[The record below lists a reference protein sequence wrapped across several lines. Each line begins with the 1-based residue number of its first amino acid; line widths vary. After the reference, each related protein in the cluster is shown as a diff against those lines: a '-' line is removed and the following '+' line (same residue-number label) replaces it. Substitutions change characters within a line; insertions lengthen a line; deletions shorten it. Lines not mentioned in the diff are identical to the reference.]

1 MLYIKIGDLFNLLHI
16 KESILSKKMPNYSEV
31 YTFYYIRSALFD
43 IGLLLIILQI
53 IKEYQKK
60 LKWYQTPFVFLFIAF
75 IENVSY
81 YSEFAR
87 HHILI
92 DFIQIMISSPIEFI
106 LIVLIIFFDKEFQM
120 KYKIITLISFLVISV
135 LFAFIPDWVYFYYM
149 FHITKTLYGL
159 GSIECLVCAI
169 KNNNYEIIPI
179 FTLICVILVNGFDI
193 IIYHFDGFLIIVSG
207 IGLISCISQIIVYCM
222 LRYKRNIQQN
232 QMIQQPMLG
241 YVPPQQIGQPNMNQ
255 QFNPLLPSDAY
266 SKTAYIPVCIQTQ
279 QNTLIIPIS
288 PILQMLQP
296 NQSGNMNIQMTP
308 IQNNST
314 YEKPQEEVSNIND
327 DINNSNI
334 HNIN

>member
-1 MLYIKIGDLFNLLHI
+1 
-16 KESILSKKMPNYSEV
+16 MPSY
-31 YTFYYIRSALFD
+31 YPYYYYDAYLFYYIRSVIFD

-60 LKWYQTPFVFLFIAF
+60 LRWYQTPFVLLFLAF
-75 IENVSY
+75 IENLSFYLSRYWLFIV
-81 YSEFAR
+81 
-87 HHILI
+87 
-92 DFIQIMISSPIEFI
+92 DPIQIIVSPIIEF
-106 LIVLIIFFDKEFQM
+106 VLIILIIFLDKEFQM
-120 KYKIITLISFLVISV
+120 MYKIITLISFIVISL
-135 LFAFIPDWVYFYYM
+135 LFLFIPYLLYFYYM
-149 FHITKTLYGL
+149 FYVTKTLYGL
-159 GSIECLVCAI
+159 GSIECLVLAI
-169 KNNNYEIIPI
+169 KEKNYEIIPI
-179 FTLICVILVNGFDI
+179 FTLVCILLVNVFDI
-193 IIYHFDGFLIIVSG
+193 ITYPFNAFIIIVSAIG
-207 IGLISCISQIIVYCM
+207 ILSCISQLIVYCI

-266 SKTAYIPVCIQTQ
+266 SKTAYIPVCIQTL

-314 YEKPQEEVSNIND
+314 YEKPQEEVSNINND

>member
-1 MLYIKIGDLFNLLHI
+1 
-16 KESILSKKMPNYSEV
+16 MPSY
-31 YTFYYIRSALFD
+31 YPYYYYDAYLFYYIRSVIFD

-60 LKWYQTPFVFLFIAF
+60 LRWYQTPFVLLFLAF
-75 IENVSY
+75 IENLSFYLSRNWLFIVDS
-81 YSEFAR
+81 
-87 HHILI
+87 
-92 DFIQIMISSPIEFI
+92 IQIIVSPIIEF
-106 LIVLIIFFDKEFQM
+106 VLIILIIFLDKEFQM
-120 KYKIITLISFLVISV
+120 MYKIITLISFIVISL
-135 LFAFIPDWVYFYYM
+135 LFLFIPDLLYFYYM
-149 FHITKTLYGL
+149 FYVTKTLYGL

-169 KNNNYEIIPI
+169 KEKNYEIIPI
-179 FTLICVILVNGFDI
+179 FTLVCILLVNVFDI
-193 IIYHFDGFLIIVSG
+193 ITYLVLVDPFIVIASVIG
-207 IGLISCISQIIVYCM
+207 ILSCISQLIVYCI

-266 SKTAYIPVCIQTQ
+266 SKTAYIPVCIQTL

-288 PILQMLQP
+288 PILQMLQPNQYGNMNIQMLQP

-314 YEKPQEEVSNIND
+314 YEKPQEEVSNINND
-327 DINNSNI
+327 YINNSNI

>member
-1 MLYIKIGDLFNLLHI
+1 MFIHEAYL
-16 KESILSKKMPNYSEV
+16 
-31 YTFYYIRSALFD
+31 FYYIRSVIFD

-60 LKWYQTPFVFLFIAF
+60 LRWYQTPFVLLFLAF
-75 IENVSY
+75 IENLSFYLSRYWLFIV
-81 YSEFAR
+81 
-87 HHILI
+87 
-92 DFIQIMISSPIEFI
+92 DPIQIIVSPIIEFVL
-106 LIVLIIFFDKEFQM
+106 LIFIIFLDKEFQM
-120 KYKIITLISFLVISV
+120 MYKIITFISFIVISL
-135 LFAFIPDWVYFYYM
+135 LFLFLPSLLYFYYM
-149 FHITKTLYGL
+149 FYITKTLYGL

-169 KNNNYEIIPI
+169 KEKNYEIIPI
-179 FTLICVILVNGFDI
+179 FTLVCILLVNVFDI
-193 IIYHFDGFLIIVSG
+193 ITYLVLVDPFIVIASAIG
-207 IGLISCISQIIVYCM
+207 ILSCISQLIVYCI

-266 SKTAYIPVCIQTQ
+266 SKTAYIPVCIQTL

-314 YEKPQEEVSNIND
+314 YEKPQEEVSNINNN

>member
-1 MLYIKIGDLFNLLHI
+1 
-16 KESILSKKMPNYSEV
+16 MPSYYPS
-31 YTFYYIRSALFD
+31 YYYGAYLFYYIRSVIFD

-60 LKWYQTPFVFLFIAF
+60 LRWYQTPFVLLFLAF
-75 IENVSY
+75 IENLSFYLSRYWLFIV
-81 YSEFAR
+81 
-87 HHILI
+87 
-92 DFIQIMISSPIEFI
+92 DPIQIIVSPIIEF
-106 LIVLIIFFDKEFQM
+106 VLIILIIFLDKEFQM
-120 KYKIITLISFLVISV
+120 MYKIITFISFIVISL
-135 LFAFIPDWVYFYYM
+135 LFLFLPSLLYFYYM
-149 FHITKTLYGL
+149 FYITKTLYGL
-159 GSIECLVCAI
+159 GQIECLVCAI
-169 KNNNYEIIPI
+169 KEKNYEIIPI
-179 FTLICVILVNGFDI
+179 FTLVCILLVNVFDI
-193 IIYHFDGFLIIVSG
+193 ITYLVLFDPFIFIASVIG
-207 IGLISCISQIIVYCM
+207 ILSCISQLIVYCI

-241 YVPPQQIGQPNMNQ
+241 YVPPQQIGQSNMNQ

-288 PILQMLQP
+288 PILQLLQP

-314 YEKPQEEVSNIND
+314 YEKPQEEVSNINND

>member
-1 MLYIKIGDLFNLLHI
+1 
-16 KESILSKKMPNYSEV
+16 MPSY
-31 YTFYYIRSALFD
+31 YPYYYYDAYLFYYIRSVIFD

-60 LKWYQTPFVFLFIAF
+60 LRWYQTPFVLLFLAF
-75 IENVSY
+75 IENLSFYLPLYRLFIVDPIQLIVS
-81 YSEFAR
+81 S
-87 HHILI
+87 I
-92 DFIQIMISSPIEFI
+92 IEF
-106 LIVLIIFFDKEFQM
+106 VLIILIIFLDKEFQM
-120 KYKIITLISFLVISV
+120 MYKIITLISFIVISL
-135 LFAFIPDWVYFYYM
+135 LFLFIPDLLYFYYM
-149 FHITKTLYGL
+149 FYITKTLYGL

-169 KNNNYEIIPI
+169 KEKNYEIIPI
-179 FTLICVILVNGFDI
+179 FTLVCILLVNVFDI
-193 IIYHFDGFLIIVSG
+193 ITYPFNAFIIIVSAIG
-207 IGLISCISQIIVYCM
+207 ILSCISQLIVYCI

-266 SKTAYIPVCIQTQ
+266 SKTAYIPVCIQTL

-314 YEKPQEEVSNIND
+314 YEKPQEEVSNINND

>member
-1 MLYIKIGDLFNLLHI
+1 
-16 KESILSKKMPNYSEV
+16 MPSYYPYYYNYGA
-31 YTFYYIRSALFD
+31 YLFYYIRSVIFD

-60 LKWYQTPFVFLFIAF
+60 LRWYQTPFVLLFLAF
-75 IENVSY
+75 IENLSFY
-81 YSEFAR
+81 LSKYLFFIAD
-87 HHILI
+87 L
-92 DFIQIMISSPIEFI
+92 IQIIVSPIIEF
-106 LIVLIIFFDKEFQM
+106 VLIILIIFLDKEFQM
-120 KYKIITLISFLVISV
+120 MYKIITLISFLVIS
-135 LFAFIPDWVYFYYM
+135 LFFLFLPPLVGFYSM
-149 FHITKTLYGL
+149 FYITKTLYGL

-169 KNNNYEIIPI
+169 KEKNYEIIPI
-179 FTLICVILVNGFDI
+179 FTLVCILLSNVFDLLSYLYYDAFIVIASAI
-193 IIYHFDGFLIIVSG
+193 G
-207 IGLISCISQIIVYCM
+207 ILSCISQLIVYCI

-314 YEKPQEEVSNIND
+314 YEKPQEGVSNINND
-327 DINNSNI
+327 YINNSNI

>member
-1 MLYIKIGDLFNLLHI
+1 
-16 KESILSKKMPNYSEV
+16 MPSY
-31 YTFYYIRSALFD
+31 YPYFHYDAYLFYYIRSVIFD
-43 IGLLLIILQI
+43 IGLLLIIPQI
-53 IKEYQKK
+53 IKEFKKK
-60 LKWYQTPFVFLFIAF
+60 LRWYQTPFVLLFLAF
-75 IENVSY
+75 IENLSFY
-81 YSEFAR
+81 LSKYLFFIAD
-87 HHILI
+87 L
-92 DFIQIMISSPIEFI
+92 IQIIVSPIIEF
-106 LIVLIIFFDKEFQM
+106 VLIILIIFLDKEFQM
-120 KYKIITLISFLVISV
+120 MYKIITLISFIVIS
-135 LFAFIPDWVYFYYM
+135 LFFLFLPPLVGFYSM
-149 FHITKTLYGL
+149 FYITKTLYGL

-169 KNNNYEIIPI
+169 KEKNYEIIPI
-179 FTLICVILVNGFDI
+179 FTLVCILLVNVFDI
-193 IIYHFDGFLIIVSG
+193 ITYLVLFDPFIFIASVIG
-207 IGLISCISQIIVYCM
+207 ILSCISQLIVYCI

-241 YVPPQQIGQPNMNQ
+241 YVPPQQIGQSNMNQ

-266 SKTAYIPVCIQTQ
+266 SKTAYIPVCIQTL

-314 YEKPQEEVSNIND
+314 YEKPQEEVSNINND

>member
-1 MLYIKIGDLFNLLHI
+1 
-16 KESILSKKMPNYSEV
+16 MPSY
-31 YTFYYIRSALFD
+31 YPYYYYDAYLFYYIRSVIFD

-60 LKWYQTPFVFLFIAF
+60 LRWYQTPFVLLFLAF
-75 IENVSY
+75 IENLSFYLSRNWLFIVDS
-81 YSEFAR
+81 
-87 HHILI
+87 
-92 DFIQIMISSPIEFI
+92 IQIIVSPIIEF
-106 LIVLIIFFDKEFQM
+106 VLIILIIFLDKEFQIM
-120 KYKIITLISFLVISV
+120 YKIITLISFIVIS
-135 LFAFIPDWVYFYYM
+135 LFFLFLPPLVGFYSM
-149 FHITKTLYGL
+149 FYITKTLYGL
-159 GSIECLVCAI
+159 GSIECLVLAI
-169 KNNNYEIIPI
+169 KEKNYEIIPI
-179 FTLICVILVNGFDI
+179 FTLVCILLVNVFDI
-193 IIYHFDGFLIIVSG
+193 ITYLVLVDPFIVIASAIG
-207 IGLISCISQIIVYCM
+207 ILSCISQLIVYCI

-266 SKTAYIPVCIQTQ
+266 SKTAYIPVCIQTL

-314 YEKPQEEVSNIND
+314 YEKPQEEVSNINNN

>member
-1 MLYIKIGDLFNLLHI
+1 
-16 KESILSKKMPNYSEV
+16 MPSYYPS
-31 YTFYYIRSALFD
+31 YYYDAYLFYYIRSVIFD
-43 IGLLLIILQI
+43 IGLLLIIPQI
-53 IKEYQKK
+53 IKEFKKK
-60 LKWYQTPFVFLFIAF
+60 LRWYQTPFVLLFLAF
-75 IENVSY
+75 IENLSFYLSRNWLFIVDS
-81 YSEFAR
+81 
-87 HHILI
+87 
-92 DFIQIMISSPIEFI
+92 IQIIVSPIIEF
-106 LIVLIIFFDKEFQM
+106 VLIILIIFLDKEFQM
-120 KYKIITLISFLVISV
+120 MYKIITLISFIVISL
-135 LFAFIPDWVYFYYM
+135 LFLFIPDLLYFYYM
-149 FHITKTLYGL
+149 FYITKTLYGL

-169 KNNNYEIIPI
+169 KEKNYEIIPI
-179 FTLICVILVNGFDI
+179 FTLVCILLVNVFDI
-193 IIYHFDGFLIIVSG
+193 ITYLVLVDPFIVIASAIG
-207 IGLISCISQIIVYCM
+207 ILSCISQLIVYCI

-266 SKTAYIPVCIQTQ
+266 SKTAYIPVCIQTL

-314 YEKPQEEVSNIND
+314 YEKPQEEVSNINND

>member
-1 MLYIKIGDLFNLLHI
+1 
-16 KESILSKKMPNYSEV
+16 MPSY
-31 YTFYYIRSALFD
+31 YPYYYYDAYLFYYIRSVIFD

-60 LKWYQTPFVFLFIAF
+60 LRWYQTPFVLLFLAF
-75 IENVSY
+75 IENLSFYLSRNWLFIVDS
-81 YSEFAR
+81 
-87 HHILI
+87 
-92 DFIQIMISSPIEFI
+92 IQIIVSPIIEF
-106 LIVLIIFFDKEFQM
+106 VLIILIIFLDKEFQM
-120 KYKIITLISFLVISV
+120 MYKIITLISFIVISL
-135 LFAFIPDWVYFYYM
+135 LFLFIPDLLYFYYM
-149 FHITKTLYGL
+149 FYITKTLYGL

-169 KNNNYEIIPI
+169 KEKNYEIIPI

-193 IIYHFDGFLIIVSG
+193 ITYPFNAFIVIVSG
-207 IGLISCISQIIVYCM
+207 IGILSCISQLIVYCI
-222 LRYKRNIQQN
+222 LRYKRKIQQN

-266 SKTAYIPVCIQTQ
+266 SKTAYIPVCIQTL

-314 YEKPQEEVSNIND
+314 YEKPQEEVSNINND

>member
-1 MLYIKIGDLFNLLHI
+1 
-16 KESILSKKMPNYSEV
+16 MPSFYTHNY
-31 YTFYYIRSALFD
+31 YDYGTYLFYYIRSVIFD
-43 IGLLLIILQI
+43 IGLLLIIPQI
-53 IKEYQKK
+53 IKEFQKK
-60 LKWYQTPFVFLFIAF
+60 LRWYQTPFVLLFLAF
-75 IENVSY
+75 IENLSFY
-81 YSEFAR
+81 LSKYLFFIAD
-87 HHILI
+87 L
-92 DFIQIMISSPIEFI
+92 IQIIVSPIIEFV

-169 KNNNYEIIPI
+169 KEKNYEIIPI
-179 FTLICVILVNGFDI
+179 FTLVCILLSNVFDLLSYLYYDAI
-193 IIYHFDGFLIIVSG
+193 IIIVSAIG
-207 IGLISCISQIIVYCM
+207 ILSCISQIIVYCI

-314 YEKPQEEVSNIND
+314 YEKPQEEVSNINND
-327 DINNSNI
+327 YINNSNI

>member
-1 MLYIKIGDLFNLLHI
+1 
-16 KESILSKKMPNYSEV
+16 MPSY
-31 YTFYYIRSALFD
+31 YPYYYYGAYLFYYIRSVIFD

-60 LKWYQTPFVFLFIAF
+60 LRWYQTPFVLLFLAF
-75 IENVSY
+75 IENLSFYLSRYWLFIV
-81 YSEFAR
+81 
-87 HHILI
+87 
-92 DFIQIMISSPIEFI
+92 DPIQIIVSPIIEF
-106 LIVLIIFFDKEFQM
+106 VLIILIIFLDKEFQM
-120 KYKIITLISFLVISV
+120 MYKIITFISFIVISL
-135 LFAFIPDWVYFYYM
+135 LFLFLPSLLYFYYM
-149 FHITKTLYGL
+149 FYITKTLYGL
-159 GSIECLVCAI
+159 GQIECLVCAI
-169 KNNNYEIIPI
+169 KEKNYEIIPI
-179 FTLICVILVNGFDI
+179 FTLVCILLVNVFDI
-193 IIYHFDGFLIIVSG
+193 ITYLVLFDPFIFIASVIG
-207 IGLISCISQIIVYCM
+207 ILSCISQLIVYCI

-241 YVPPQQIGQPNMNQ
+241 YVPPQQIGQSNMNQ

-314 YEKPQEEVSNIND
+314 YEKPQEEVSNINND

>member
-1 MLYIKIGDLFNLLHI
+1 
-16 KESILSKKMPNYSEV
+16 MPSYYPS
-31 YTFYYIRSALFD
+31 YYYDAYLFYYIRSVIFD

-60 LKWYQTPFVFLFIAF
+60 LRWYQTPFVLLFLAF
-75 IENVSY
+75 IENQSFYLSRYLYFVVDPIQLIVS
-81 YSEFAR
+81 S
-87 HHILI
+87 I
-92 DFIQIMISSPIEFI
+92 IEF
-106 LIVLIIFFDKEFQM
+106 VLIILIIFLDKEFQM
-120 KYKIITLISFLVISV
+120 MYKIITFISFIVISL
-135 LFAFIPDWVYFYYM
+135 LFLFLPSLLYFYYM
-149 FHITKTLYGL
+149 FYVTKTLYGL
-159 GSIECLVCAI
+159 GPIECLVCAI
-169 KNNNYEIIPI
+169 KEKNYEIIPI
-179 FTLICVILVNGFDI
+179 FTLVCILLVNVFDI
-193 IIYHFDGFLIIVSG
+193 ITYLVLFDPFIFIASVIG
-207 IGLISCISQIIVYCM
+207 ILSCISQLIVYCI

-266 SKTAYIPVCIQTQ
+266 SKTAYIPVCIQTL

-314 YEKPQEEVSNIND
+314 YEKPQEEVSNINND